1 MNLLLDLDGTLTDP
15 GVGITR
21 CVQYA
26 LSALD
31 RPIPPTLTWCV
42 GPPLRDTFAELLGG
56 SDPEMLDRAIGLYR
70 ERFTSVGM
78 FENAVYP
85 GVVVGLRELVS
96 AGHHLR
102 VVTSKPHVY
111 ARRILDHFG
120 LSDAFVSIH
129 GSELSGEFADKAE
142 LIRHVLSTEQ
152 FGDRPHMVG
161 DRRHDI
167 EAAHANDLPGVG
179 VLWGYGSRGELEA
192 AGADTLMESMEQ
204 LCAWAGR
211 PSESYGG

>member
-1 MNLLLDLDGTLTDP
+1 MNLLVDLDGTLTDP

-21 CVQYA
+21 CVQHA

-42 GPPLRDTFAELLGG
+42 GPPLRDSFAQLLGV
-56 SDPEMLDRAIGLYR
+56 SDPEVLDRAIGHYR
-70 ERFTSVGM
+70 ERFVSVGM

-85 GVVVGLRELVS
+85 GVVAGLQELRKG
-96 AGHHLR
+96 GHQLR

-111 ARRILDHFG
+111 ARRILDHFA
-120 LSDAFVSIH
+120 LSDAFISIH
-129 GSELSGEFADKAE
+129 GSELSGEFAEKAD

-152 FGDRPHMVG
+152 FGERPYMVG

-167 EAAHANDLPGVG
+167 EAAHANHLPGVG
-179 VLWGYGSRGELEA
+179 VLWGYGSRAELEA
-192 AGADTLMESMEQ
+192 AGADELMESMER
-204 LCAWAGR
+204 LCEWVVDR
-211 PSESYGG
+211 SRSRS